1 LHKPSETLIPLGAD
15 LDRRNPT
22 VHLVNPSHLSFG
34 VGVIT
39 PRWLFVLAGATP
51 AAYGSPR
58 ITDETLEPFDAGTIV
73 PGDVVGIGI
82 HTGNS
87 LRGYEIGVLARAR
100 GAIVVFG
107 GIHAT
112 LYPDEA
118 QSLGG
123 AHAVVKGDGD
133 AIWPQVLD
141 DAVRSSLRPIYE
153 AGRVDADRFVAARW
167 DLLPE
172 GRYMWGSVQTVR
184 GCPKHCS
191 FCSVWRTDG
200 QKPRQRRVDAV
211 IEEIVELRRRGFR
224 FVALA
229 DDNFYPVALAD
240 LAMAE
245 RQRNSARL
253 EQLQTLRAERFELME
268 RLARLPSDMVFFT
281 QITMEAAEDPAFLDA
296 MRRANIKGA
305 LVGVEAVTPE
315 GLKDVYKGFN
325 DSGEALVTRL
335 QTFRE
340 HGVHVLGSFIFGL
353 PSDRPATFEAT
364 ADIADRAGLTFAQ
377 FVMLTPYPGTVD
389 FEAWEKKL
397 GSEAARIDG
406 IPVTRHWLI
415 PQAQRPKVYA
425 PHPVMSADEIRA
437 RTQAVWDRFYSL
449 PRIWARSRC
458 TRSLRARLAFVLI
471 SKLYRQMYANTG
483 IATDSARVSRANRWA
498 RLIARPCRRLFTASP
513 LPGLQVPAA
522 DA

>member
-1 LHKPSETLIPLGAD
+1 MA
-15 LDRRNPT
+15 

-39 PRWLFVLAGATP
+39 PRWLFVLAAATP
-51 AAYGSPR
+51 ASHGRPI
-58 ITDETLEPFDAGTIV
+58 ITDETLEPFGFDTV
-73 PGDVVGIGI
+73 QPGDVVGVGI
-82 HTGNS
+82 HTGNA
-87 LRGYEIGVLARAR
+87 LRGYEIGTLARAR
-100 GAIVVFG
+100 GAVVVFG

-118 QSLGG
+118 HSLGG

-133 AIWPQVLD
+133 VIWPLVLG
-141 DAVRSSLRPIYE
+141 DAARGTLQPIYE
-153 AGRVDADRFVAARW
+153 AGRVDADRFVPARW
-167 DLLPE
+167 ELLPQ

-211 IEEIVELRRRGFR
+211 VEEIVELRRRGFR

-229 DDNFYPVALAD
+229 DDNFYPVTLAD

-245 RQRNSARL
+245 RQRNVARL
-253 EQLQTLRAERFELME
+253 EQLRALRAERFELMD

-281 QITMEAAEDPAFLDA
+281 QITMEAAEDAAFLAA

-315 GLKDVYKGFN
+315 GLKDVHKSFN
-325 DSGEALVTRL
+325 DVGEALVARL
-335 QTFRE
+335 RTFRD

-353 PSDRPATFEAT
+353 PSDRASTFEAT

-389 FEAWEKKL
+389 FDAWEKRL
-397 GSEAARIDG
+397 GSDATRIAG
-406 IPVTRHWLI
+406 VPITRHWLI

-425 PHPVMSADEIRA
+425 PHPVMSPEEIRT
-437 RTQAVWDRFYSL
+437 RTQAVWDQFYSL
-449 PRIWARSRC
+449 RRIWARSRC
-458 TRSLRARLAFVLI
+458 TPTLRARLAFVLI

-498 RLIARPCRRLFTASP
+498 RLIARPCRHLFTARP
-513 LPGLQVPAA
+513 LPDLQMPVP

>member
-1 LHKPSETLIPLGAD
+1 M
-15 LDRRNPT
+15 T

-39 PRWLFVLAGATP
+39 PRWLFVLASATP
-51 AAYGSPR
+51 ALYGTPV
-58 ITDETLEPFDAGTIV
+58 ITDETLEPLDMETIK

-82 HTGNS
+82 HTGNA
-87 LRGYEIGVLARAR
+87 LRGYEIGTALRAK
-100 GAIVVFG
+100 GATVIYG

-112 LYPDEA
+112 LYPEEVHE
-118 QSLGG
+118 LGG

-133 AIWPQVLD
+133 QIWPVVID
-141 DAVRSSLRPIYE
+141 HAVKKTLQPLYDG
-153 AGRVDADRFVAARW
+153 GRVDGDRFVPARW

-200 QKPRQRRVDAV
+200 QKPRQRAVDV
-211 IEEIVELRRRGFR
+211 VVGEIVDLRRRGFR

-240 LAMAE
+240 IAMAE
-245 RQRNSARL
+245 RQKNTARV
-253 EQLQTLRAERFELME
+253 EQLKALRAERFELMAK
-268 RLARLPSDMVFFT
+268 LAQLPRDMVFFT
-281 QITMEAAEDPAFLDA
+281 QITMEAAEDEAFLDA
-296 MRRANIKGA
+296 MKTANIKGA

-315 GLKDVYKGFN
+315 GLKDVYKSFN
-325 DSGEALVTRL
+325 DAGEALVERL
-335 QTFRE
+335 RKFRE

-353 PSDRPATFEAT
+353 PSDRPATFQAT
-364 ADIADRAGLTFAQ
+364 ADVAERAGLAFAQ

-389 FEAWEKKL
+389 FEAWEKRL
-397 GSEAARIDG
+397 AGDAARVAG
-406 IPVTRHWLI
+406 IPITRHWLI
-415 PQAQRPKVYA
+415 PQEKRPKVYA
-425 PHPVMSADEIRA
+425 PHPVMTPDEIRS

-449 PRIWARSRC
+449 PRIWERSRC
-458 TRSLRARLAFVLI
+458 AHTLRARMAFVLI

-483 IATDSARVSRANRWA
+483 IATDSARV
-498 RLIARPCRRLFTASP
+498 
-513 LPGLQVPAA
+513 
-522 DA
+522 